1 MTDAIGRLTA
11 ALSDRYVVERELGA
25 GGMATVYLAHD
36 VRHDRHVALKVLRP
50 ELSAILGAER
60 FLAEIKTTANLQHPH
75 ILSLFDSGEA
85 DGLVF
90 YVMPYV
96 EGESLRDRLTREKQ
110 LPVEDAVRI
119 AREVADALEYAH
131 QRGVIHRDIKPENIL
146 LHGGHAL
153 VADFGIA
160 LAVSRSDGGTRMTET
175 GMSLGTPHYMSPEQA
190 MGEREITPKADIYAL
205 GCVLYEMLAGE
216 PPFNGPTA
224 QAIIAR
230 VMTESPRSLT
240 LQRHTIPPHVAAAV
254 NAALEKL
261 PADRFATAAQ
271 FAEALGEAGAQTH
284 RRTDAQ
290 TRSAAPS
297 LAVGTGR
304 RPMARRIAA
313 AAPWALAAVAVA
325 VAGWAAWRPRPSA
338 VAPVV
343 LRYAMQLPDS
353 LAFEDGDGSSL
364 AYAPDGSVFT
374 YGSRSGLQLRSAD
387 RLDPVPVPGGRRG
400 SGPFF
405 SPDGQ
410 WLGFLTDGRLV
421 KVPLAGGAPVTIVD
435 SLVGY
440 NFDWGADDTIRYHTI
455 LPTNQNLRVLMA
467 VSARG
472 GRPRVLARPDSA
484 SRELFRSPTLL
495 PDRHTVLFTIW
506 KQSASRLAALDLRTG
521 AITRFDQTGGTPRWV
536 AQGFVVLG
544 NSDGTLSALPFDTR
558 RGRPTGPP
566 VTIARGLFHPD
577 AITVRAAIS
586 TSGAIVYVQ
595 SGVLA
600 QRQLA
605 LVTRSGQATALST
618 EPRGFGGPRFSP
630 DGRRVAVDIV
640 DETGGG
646 PDVWTLDI
654 AQRAWSRL
662 TTDHISNRPVWTPDG
677 RRIVYASN
685 SDLWWVAADGSGR
698 PESLLVAAGSRFPGA
713 VTPDGR
719 TVLFQDYG
727 GTANGIR
734 ALAFDSAPAARA
746 VIPGAFNESAP
757 ALSPDG
763 HWLAYQSDESG
774 RLEVYVRP
782 YPESGGRVPV
792 SVLGGTEPAWSRDG
806 RELYYRTGDTMMV
819 ATVALRPTF
828 AVSGRRSLFSS
839 PFLRGTLLREYDV
852 APDGQ
857 HFVMVR
863 GGTAPSTLI
872 ALHNVFDRLVY
883 DRRRN

>member
-1 MTDAIGRLTA
+1 MVDPTDAHRRLTT
-11 ALSDRYVVERELGA
+11 ALSDRYVIERELGA

-36 VRHDRHVALKVLRP
+36 VKHDRPVALKVLRP
-50 ELSAILGAER
+50 ELSAILGAGR

-96 EGESLRDRLTREKQ
+96 EGESLRDRLAREKQ
-110 LPVEDAVRI
+110 LPIEDAVRI

-131 QRGVIHRDIKPENIL
+131 RHGVIHRDIKPENIL
-146 LHGGHAL
+146 LHGGHAQ

-160 LAVSRSDGGTRMTET
+160 LAASRSDGGTRMTET

-190 MGEREITPKADIYAL
+190 MGEREITPKADLYAL
-205 GCVLYEMLAGE
+205 GCVLYEMLTAE
-216 PPFNGPTA
+216 PPFTGATA

-230 VMTESPRSLT
+230 VLTEEPRPLAP
-240 LQRHTIPPHVAAAV
+240 QRRTIPPHVEAATLK
-254 NAALEKL
+254 ALAKL
-261 PADRFATAAQ
+261 PADRFATAQ
-271 FAEALGEAGAQTH
+271 EFADALGNPAFSAGATVATAAAVGAA
-284 RRTDAQ
+284 RRLPP
-290 TRSAAPS
+290 RRLLEAALWVVAA
-297 LAVGTGR
+297 LAV
-304 RPMARRIAA
+304 
-313 AAPWALAAVAVA
+313 ALAGWVAS
-325 VAGWAAWRPRPSA
+325 RPRPSD

-400 SGPFF
+400 AGPFF

-455 LPTNQNLRVLMA
+455 LPTNQNSRVLMA

-472 GRPRVLARPDSA
+472 GRPRLIARPDSG
-484 SRELFRSPTLL
+484 SDELFRMPTLL
-495 PDRHTVLFTIW
+495 PDRRTVLFTIF
-506 KQSASRLAALDLRTG
+506 KQSASRLAALDLKTG
-521 AITRFDQTGGTPRWV
+521 AITRFDQTGSTPRWV
-536 AQGFVVLG
+536 TQGFVVLG
-544 NSDGTLSALPFDTR
+544 NSDGTLIALPFDTR
-558 RGRPTGPP
+558 RVRPTGPP

-605 LVTRSGQATALST
+605 LVTRSGQATALTAES
-618 EPRGFGGPRFSP
+618 RGFGGPRFSP

-698 PESLLVAAGSRFPGA
+698 ADSLLAAAGSRYPGA

-719 TVLFQDYG
+719 TVVFQDYG
-727 GTANGIR
+727 GTVNGIR
-734 ALAFDSAPAARA
+734 ALAFDSAPAARLVLA
-746 VIPGAFNESAP
+746 GTFNESAP

-782 YPESGGRVPV
+782 YPVSGGRVPV

-806 RELYYRTGDTMMV
+806 RELYYRSSDTMMV
-819 ATVALRPTF
+819 ATVTLRPTF
-828 AVSGRRSLFSS
+828 GVTARRNLFNS

-857 HFVMVR
+857 RFVMVR

-872 ALHNVFDRLVY
+872 ALHNVFDKLVY
-883 DRRRN
+883 DRRRP